1 MGAYGPP
8 ARPMLAGFPCRR
20 ARPIRRWYQGLD
32 HGAGH
37 LAPLRSILRLAVVDS
52 EALAVE
58 QRMPKSPQT
67 ATAVSDRK
75 TAPLRSFHL
84 RA

>member
-1 MGAYGPP
+1 MC
-8 ARPMLAGFPCRR
+8 GFSS
-20 ARPIRRWYQGLD
+20 IIGLD

-37 LAPLRSILRLAVVDS
+37 LAPLRSILWLAVVDS
-52 EALAVE
+52 EALVVE

-67 ATAVSDRK
+67 ATAVSDRT
-75 TAPLRSFHL
+75 TAPLRSFPL